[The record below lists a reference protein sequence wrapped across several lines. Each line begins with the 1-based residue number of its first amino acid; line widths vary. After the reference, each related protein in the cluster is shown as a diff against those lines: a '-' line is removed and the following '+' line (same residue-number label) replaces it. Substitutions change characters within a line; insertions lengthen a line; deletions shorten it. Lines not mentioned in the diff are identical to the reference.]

1 MPVFG
6 AFWRRKVTNFCFH
19 TKTRWKAPLC
29 HTTAISI
36 DQKRFSW
43 AIPRSRG
50 PNGEL
55 ANACARLVRGNG
67 RSHKRPCRRLPT
79 SLAGRQHAHYR
90 RTHGT
95 RPNASGHLAWLCQ
108 TSRRSAGASTRKSFS
123 ARGALR
129 LTSRKQPDSDAAR
142 LRRGKGLVHH
152 ARLGHRSTTI
162 FCQSWRSQPPGPC
175 VFAEGKDLWL
185 DGASGTA
192 APSSS
197 AIVGGHNHRGRVH
210 LPRRVGARLAA
221 CFWREKADEP
231 SVQNGLAYVAS
242 SGKKRILS
250 ATRLMRAL
258 DPFP

>member
-1 MPVFG
+1 MGDHTNGPAG
-6 AFWRRKVTNFCFH
+6 ASRHRSQVDNM
-19 TKTRWKAPLC
+19 R
-29 HTTAISI
+29 TTAGHTGH
-36 DQKRFSW
+36 D
-43 AIPRSRG
+43 
-50 PNGEL
+50 
-55 ANACARLVRGNG
+55 
-67 RSHKRPCRRLPT
+67 
-79 SLAGRQHAHYR
+79 
-90 RTHGT
+90 RTH
-95 RPNASGHLAWLCQ
+95 RHLAWSCQ

-210 LPRRVGARLAA
+210 LPRRVGARRAA

-231 SVQNGLAYVAS
+231 SVQNGLLTSHHRERNAF
-242 SGKKRILS
+242 LS

-258 DPFP
+258 DPFPSIYRANGCVLAFRIAVVAR

>member
-1 MPVFG
+1 MGDHTNGPAG
-6 AFWRRKVTNFCFH
+6 ASRHRSQVDNM
-19 TKTRWKAPLC
+19 R
-29 HTTAISI
+29 TTAGHTGH
-36 DQKRFSW
+36 D
-43 AIPRSRG
+43 
-50 PNGEL
+50 
-55 ANACARLVRGNG
+55 
-67 RSHKRPCRRLPT
+67 
-79 SLAGRQHAHYR
+79 
-90 RTHGT
+90 RTH
-95 RPNASGHLAWLCQ
+95 RHLAWSCQ

-142 LRRGKGLVHH
+142 LRRGKGLVNH

-210 LPRRVGARLAA
+210 LPRRVGARRAA
-221 CFWREKADEP
+221 CFWREKADEA
-231 SVQNGLAYVAS
+231 SVQNGLLTSHNRERNAF
-242 SGKKRILS
+242 LS

-258 DPFP
+258 DLSPRSIAPTGAF

>member
-1 MPVFG
+1 MGDHTNGPAG
-6 AFWRRKVTNFCFH
+6 ASRHRSQVDNM
-19 TKTRWKAPLC
+19 R
-29 HTTAISI
+29 TTAGHTGH
-36 DQKRFSW
+36 D
-43 AIPRSRG
+43 
-50 PNGEL
+50 
-55 ANACARLVRGNG
+55 
-67 RSHKRPCRRLPT
+67 
-79 SLAGRQHAHYR
+79 
-90 RTHGT
+90 RTH
-95 RPNASGHLAWLCQ
+95 RHLAWSCQ

-162 FCQSWRSQPPGPC
+162 FCQSWRSQPPGSC

-210 LPRRVGARLAA
+210 LPRRVGARRAA
-221 CFWREKADEP
+221 CFWREKADERLFKTVCLRRIELKKRFLLFDRLPAALAPHTRASGRSRGPDTTQKPHRSREKMVSWP
-231 SVQNGLAYVAS
+231 SAAFGIGGRPRRVAS
-242 SGKKRILS
+242 PAPGVRKIHSRDFGGS
-250 ATRLMRAL
+250 EERLL
-258 DPFP
+258 